1 MLKKISEK
9 QKLAFAHIGTLIKGF
24 IHNMNSPM
32 SAVFGRTEMLQIRLN
47 KLRQENIP
55 SALTGIID
63 KCLNDTEI
71 IHSNCKTI
79 NHMTSNLIHKCISCE
94 SDQNDLLDLTRLF
107 KDEIAFMN
115 CHMDFKH
122 NFSKNIM
129 IKDNIY
135 LKNALY
141 VDFSNTL
148 NKIIYHSIN
157 TLNTTENKQ
166 IGIRLTSDAGYILM
180 EFRDNGPEIRDAAMK
195 SAKSDMMGQK
205 NRADPDIEQIA
216 AQLAPYN
223 ASLDIFRQGNEN
235 IVRIKIPQK

>member
-47 KLRQENIP
+47 KLKQQNIP
-55 SALTGIID
+55 STLTGIID
-63 KCLNDTEI
+63 KCLNDAEI
-71 IHSNCKTI
+71 IHSNCKTV

-94 SDQNDLLDLTRLF
+94 SDQNDLLDLSRLF
-107 KDEIAFMN
+107 KDEIEFMN

-122 NFSKNIM
+122 NFSKNIV

-135 LKNALY
+135 LRNAHY

-148 NKIIYHSIN
+148 TKIIYHSIN
-157 TLNTTENKQ
+157 TLNTTKDKQ
-166 IGIRLTSDAGYILM
+166 IDIRLTSDSGYIVM
-180 EFRDNGPEIRDAAMK
+180 EFRDNGPEIPDYAIK
-195 SAKSDMMGQK
+195 SIKTGLTDQK
-205 NRADPDIEQIA
+205 YGGNADFEHID

-223 ASLDIFRQGNEN
+223 ASLNISRQGNEN